1 MDNMEF
7 ERGNPQ
13 EDGPKHLAKRNPRKY
28 LKYLAVAAA
37 AVAAILLCMA
47 IADSTMFDSLRRG
60 VIYSRAHKDE
70 NGCAQLYSYSAEKE
84 RSYATLKDS
93 LILASPRRIMQLGD
107 NGKHRYNVDV
117 KFHKSAIATSSELA
131 AVYDIGGREIHL
143 LNKDGLV
150 RTLQAE
156 GNILA
161 CSINEQGYL
170 AVTTSKTGYKAS
182 VSVYD
187 DKGKMPFQF
196 NSSDRFLMTAVVS
209 NSGQQ
214 MAAVTMGQK
223 DGTFVSSVVLYDMHN
238 TEPLASREL
247 SGGAVFD
254 MGLVNES
261 YCAVAEDALHF
272 INQKGEEKARF
283 DFEGSYLRRCSLNG
297 DGYAALVLGQYKSGS
312 QARLVSV
319 NDAGEVLGQLRV
331 DHEVLSIS
339 AAGKYIAVLYSDSL
353 VIYDKKLHVCAE
365 LEDVSAAK
373 SVLMRADGS
382 AVLVGA
388 ESASLYL
395 P

>member
-13 EDGPKHLAKRNPRKY
+13 EEGPKHLAKRNPRKY
-28 LKYLAVAAA
+28 LKYVAIAAA
-37 AVAAILLCMA
+37 AVAAILLCRA
-47 IADSTMFDSLRRG
+47 IADSTVFDSLRRG
-60 VIYSRAHKDE
+60 VMYSRAHKDE
-70 NGCAQLYSYSAEKE
+70 NGCAQLYSYSAEKD

-107 NGKHRYNVDV
+107 DGKHRYNVDV
-117 KFHKSAIATSSELA
+117 KFHKSAIVTGGDLA
-131 AVYDIGGREIHL
+131 AVYDIGGEEIHL

-150 RTLQAE
+150 RTLQTE
-156 GNILA
+156 GKILA
-161 CSINEQGYL
+161 CSINENGYL
-170 AVTTSKTGYKAS
+170 AVTTSKSGYKAA
-182 VSVYD
+182 VSVYN
-187 DKGKMPFQF
+187 DKGKMAFQF

-209 NSGQQ
+209 RNGRQ
-214 MAAVTMGQK
+214 MSSVAMGQK
-223 DGTFVSSVVLYDMHN
+223 DGAFTSSVVLYDMHN
-238 TEPLASREL
+238 SEPLASREL

-254 MGLVNES
+254 MGLVDDS

-272 INQKGEEKARF
+272 INQKGEEKAKF
-283 DFEGSYLRRCSLNG
+283 DFEGSYLRRCSLSG
-297 DGYAALVLGQYKSGS
+297 ADYAALVLGQYKSGS

-319 NDAGEVLGQLRV
+319 NDDGEVLGQLRIN
-331 DHEVLSIS
+331 HEVLSVS
-339 AAGKYIAVLYSDSL
+339 AAGKYIAVLYSDL
-353 VIYDKKLHVCAE
+353 LTIYDKKLHVCAE

-382 AVLVGA
+382 AALVGA